1 MILLPCGIL
10 KNREFCTFEKMS
22 TLLKR
27 ARETLTI
34 EIAGLEELSKR
45 LDHVFEQAVNLLYDC
60 QGKVILVG
68 MGKSGLIAQKIAAT
82 LTSTGTPALFLHAG
96 ESSHGDLGIITRQDA
111 IIAFSYSGETAEV
124 LQMIGHI
131 NALGI
136 KMIAIT
142 GNPDSSLS
150 KASTVHLSVAVNKEA
165 CPLGLSPTASST
177 ATLALGDALAMC
189 LLEKRQFSEDDFAVF
204 HPGGSLGRKLN
215 IRTKDVMVSGDM
227 LPVVP
232 EDMLMREAMNV
243 LSQKNLG
250 IIIAINQHG
259 KISGVFTTGDLMRL
273 LEKGRD
279 FLDKPVLDYAS
290 QKPKTIAPEALAAKA
305 LYVMETHSITCLVVA
320 DPENHPIG
328 IVQIYYILRAG
339 IY

>member
-1 MILLPCGIL
+1 
-10 KNREFCTFEKMS
+10 MS

-45 LDHVFEQAVNLLYDC
+45 LDHEFEQAVNLLYDC
-60 QGKVILVG
+60 QGKVILAG

-96 ESSHGDLGIITRQDA
+96 ESSDGDLGMITRQDA
-111 IIAFSYSGETAEV
+111 LITFSFSGDSDEV

-131 NALGI
+131 NALGVP
-136 KMIAIT
+136 MIAIT
-142 GNPDSSLS
+142 GNPDSALA
-150 KASTVHLSVAVNKEA
+150 KASTVHLSVAVDKEA
-165 CPLGLSPTASST
+165 CPLGVAPTASST

-189 LLEKRQFSEDDFAVF
+189 LLEKRQFSEDDFALF
-204 HPGGSLGRKLN
+204 HPGGSLGRKLT
-215 IRTKDVMVSGDM
+215 IRTKDVMVTGDM

-243 LSQKNLG
+243 LSRKNLG
-250 IIIAINQHG
+250 IIVAVNQHG

-273 LEKGRD
+273 LEKGKD
-279 FLDKPVLDYAS
+279 FLDKPLLDYAS
-290 QKPKTIAPEALAAKA
+290 PKPKTIAPEALAAKA
-305 LYVMETHSITCLVVA
+305 LYVMETNSITCLVVS
-320 DPENHPIG
+320 DPEDRPIG

-339 IY
+339 VY